1 MQEPP
6 ARISNSVLYTVILT
20 LLAGTLVFRAGSS
33 IDLIT
38 SWNESRFE
46 VMDSFDLRSGT
57 NIVSQVE
64 PRAAAAGLH
73 VGDRVLSVQG
83 RPLRGLKD
91 LAGIDTRAEPLK
103 LVVRHGSGRRNEVVI
118 PPNPEPREFSTIS
131 RALING
137 VMLLA
142 MPWLCLILG
151 YWAVV
156 VRPRD
161 PQAWLLLLL
170 MLSFPHIVMST
181 QWHWPDGWRQ
191 MGIVYQSVFAGLIPV
206 AMLLFGIYFAER
218 LELDVR
224 FPWMKYLLLAPSLA
238 AMAFNTVFSV
248 GMSESFAFTE
258 PLTPWRR
265 LAGTVSFA
273 SVFAA
278 FGLFFFTLGT
288 KWGRTRSADVK
299 RRLRLLLWGTQVSA
313 APLGILIVA
322 SIATGKQL
330 HEILPLSV
338 LTFALVMLFFFPV
351 TITYVIVVHRALDVR
366 VVLRQG
372 IQYAMVRGG
381 AIVFGVLITA
391 GLILGV
397 ILFALNSGM
406 NRPRQI
412 MVIASG
418 FAAAGVLQWLRQRLA
433 LWIDRRFF
441 RDAYDA
447 ERLMSELSEQV
458 RTIVDPTS
466 LLKTVSERISE
477 TMYVTRVAFFL
488 PNGGPFRPAYALGYD
503 TPPDVAFPAESGTV
517 KRIVEQAAPARVY
530 LDDAQSWLYQDP
542 RISAEEREWLMRLDA
557 QLLLPLS
564 VKDRL
569 VGFLSLGQKRSEEPY
584 SGSDIRLLSSV
595 AAQTGLALE
604 NSQLTA
610 EIAAEAAKR
619 ERLNREIEIA
629 REVQERLFPQKLPRI
644 EGLDCAGGCRPA
656 LGVGGDYYDFLP
668 LPGGRLGVVIGD
680 VSGKG
685 IAAALLMASLQ
696 ASVRG
701 QSLRGESDL
710 AGLIRSVNS
719 LIYESSTSSR
729 YATLFY
735 AQLDPVTRKL
745 DYVNAGH
752 NPPLVVRGTE
762 AIRLDVGGT
771 VVGLLPHFPYQ
782 QGEVMLE
789 PGDVLVGFTD
799 GISEAMN
806 AADEEWGEE
815 RLLQAIQA
823 CRQLPAKE
831 MIPELLAR
839 ADEFVNGAPQHDD
852 MTMVIVKLGG

>member
-1 MQEPP
+1 MAKIPT
-6 ARISNSVLYTVILT
+6 SVLYGIILI
-20 LLAGTLVFRAGSS
+20 LMAASLVFRVGSAY
-33 IDLIT
+33 DVMT
-38 SWNESRFE
+38 SWNESRFGG
-46 VMDSFDLRSGT
+46 VDSFDLQSGT
-57 NIVSQVE
+57 NIVSRVE
-64 PRAAAAGLH
+64 ERASKAGLH
-73 VGDRVLSVQG
+73 VGDRILSVAG
-83 RPLRGLKD
+83 RELRGFRD
-91 LAGIDTRAEPLK
+91 LAAVDTGEGALT
-103 LVVRHGSGRRNEVVI
+103 VTVRHGSGRRNEIVI
-118 PPNPEPREFSTIS
+118 PPDPQPRELSNLS

-137 VMLLA
+137 VMLLV
-142 MPWLCLILG
+142 MPWLCLVLG
-151 YWAVV
+151 YWTVL

-170 MLSFPHIVMST
+170 MLSFPHIVMSS

-191 MGIVYQSVFAGLIPV
+191 LGIGYQTVFAGLVPTALV
-206 AMLLFGIYFAER
+206 LFGVYFAER
-218 LELDVR
+218 FGSDLR
-224 FPWMKYLLLAPSLA
+224 YPWVKYLLLAPSLA
-238 AMAFNTVFSV
+238 ALVFNAVFSI

-258 PLTPWRR
+258 PLAPYRR
-265 LAGTVSFA
+265 LAGTIGFA
-273 SVFAA
+273 SGFAG
-278 FGLFFFTLGT
+278 FGAFFFTLGS
-288 KWGRTRSADVK
+288 KWGRTKSADVK
-299 RRLRLLLWGTQVSA
+299 RRLRLLLWGTQVSC
-313 APLGILIVA
+313 APMAILIVA
-322 SIATGKQL
+322 SFMTGKRV
-330 HEILPLSV
+330 HELLPWSV
-338 LTFALVMLFFFPV
+338 LTFALLMLFFFPV

-372 IQYAMVRGG
+372 IQYALVRGG
-381 AIVFGVLITA
+381 AFVFGVLITVA
-391 GLILGV
+391 LLLGT
-397 ILFALNSGM
+397 ILFALNSGL
-406 NRPRQI
+406 NRPKQI
-412 MVIASG
+412 MVISAGLAASM
-418 FAAAGVLQWLRQRLA
+418 ALQGLRRRLA
-433 LWIDRRFF
+433 HWIDRRFF

-458 RTIVDPTS
+458 RTIVDPTA
-466 LLKTVSERISE
+466 LLKTVSERIAE

-488 PNGGPFRPAYALGYD
+488 PSGGPFRPAYALGYD
-503 TPPDVAFPAESGTV
+503 TQPDVAFPAESGTV
-517 KRIVEQAAPARVY
+517 RRIGEAGAPARVY
-530 LDDAQSWLYQDP
+530 LDDQQSWLYQDP
-542 RISAEEREWLMRLDA
+542 RISAEEREWLMRLDS

-584 SGSDIRLLSSV
+584 SGSDIRLLTSV
-595 AAQTGLALE
+595 AAQTGMALE

-610 EIAAEAAKR
+610 EVAAEAAKR

-644 EGLDCAGGCRPA
+644 EGIDCAGGCRPA
-656 LGVGGDYYDFLP
+656 LGVGGDYYDFLS

-701 QSLRGESDL
+701 QSWRGESDL
-710 AGLIRSVNS
+710 AGLIQSVNS

-735 AQLDPVTRKL
+735 AQLDPVSRRL

-752 NPPLVVRGTE
+752 NAPLVVRGKE

-771 VVGLLPHFPYQ
+771 VVGLLPRFPYE
-782 QGEVMLE
+782 QGMVMLE

-815 RLLQAIQA
+815 QLLAAIQA
-823 CRQLPAKE
+823 CRHLPAKE

-852 MTMVIVKLGG
+852 MTMVIVKLQG

>member
-1 MQEPP
+1 M
-6 ARISNSVLYTVILT
+6 ARTSNFVLYAVILI
-20 LLAGTLVFRAGSS
+20 LLAGSLVFRIGSAY
-33 IDLIT
+33 DLVRT
-38 SWNESRFE
+38 WNESRFE
-46 VMDSFDLRSGT
+46 VLDSFDLRSGT
-57 NIVSQVE
+57 NVVSQVE
-64 PRAAAAGLH
+64 ERAGKAGLH
-73 VGDRVLSVQG
+73 VGDRILTVNG
-83 RPLRGLKD
+83 RPLRGFKD
-91 LAGIDTRAEPLK
+91 LAGQAMGRGDLTL
-103 LVVRHGSGRRNEVVI
+103 LVQHGSGRRGEIVI
-118 PPNPEPREFSTIS
+118 PPNPEPRELSTTS
-131 RALING
+131 RTLING
-137 VMLLA
+137 VLLLA
-142 MPWLCLILG
+142 MPWLCLALG
-151 YWAVV
+151 YWAVL

-161 PQAWLLLLL
+161 TQAWLLLLL
-170 MLSFPHIVMST
+170 MLSFPHIVFSS

-191 MGIVYQSVFAGLIPV
+191 VGIVYQNVFAGLIP
-206 AMLLFGIYFAER
+206 AALLLFGIYFAER
-218 LELDVR
+218 FPLDIR
-224 FPWMKYLLLAPSLA
+224 FPWVKYLLLAPSIA
-238 AMAFNTVFSV
+238 ALGYNTVFSV
-248 GMSESFAFTE
+248 AMVENFAYSEPMVAYRPMAT
-258 PLTPWRR
+258 T
-265 LAGTVSFA
+265 ASFA
-273 SVFAA
+273 SIFAA

-288 KWGRTRSADVK
+288 KWGLTKSADVK
-299 RRLRLLLWGTQVSA
+299 RRLRLLLWGTQLSA
-313 APLGILIVA
+313 APMAILIAA
-322 SIATGKQL
+322 SFFTQRRI
-330 HEILPLSV
+330 HELLPWSV
-338 LTFALVMLFFFPV
+338 LTFALLMLFFFPV

-366 VVLRQG
+366 VVVRQG

-381 AIVFGVLITA
+381 AFVFGVLITA
-391 GLILGV
+391 ALIFGA
-397 ILFALNSGM
+397 ILYALNSGM
-406 NRPRQI
+406 NRPQQI
-412 MVIASG
+412 AVIASG
-418 FAAAGVLQWLRQRLA
+418 FAAAAALQSLRQRLA
-433 LWIDRRFF
+433 RWIDRRFF

-466 LLKTVSERISE
+466 LLKTVSERIAE

-503 TPPDVAFPAESGTV
+503 SQPDVAFPAESGMV
-517 KRIVEQAAPARVY
+517 RRIGEVAAPARVY
-530 LDDAQSWLYQDP
+530 LDDEQSWLYQDP

-584 SGSDIRLLSSV
+584 SGADIRLLSSV

-610 EIAAEAAKR
+610 EVAAEAAKR

-629 REVQERLFPQKLPRI
+629 REVQERLFPQKLPQI

-710 AGLIRSVNS
+710 GALIQSVNS

-735 AQLDPVTRKL
+735 AQLDPTTRRL

-752 NPPLVVRGTE
+752 NPPLLVRGSE
-762 AIRLDVGGT
+762 AIHLDVGGT
-771 VVGLLPHFPYQ
+771 VVGLLPRFPYQ
-782 QGEVMLE
+782 QGMVMLE

-815 RLLQAIQA
+815 RLLKAIQA

-852 MTMVIVKLGG
+852 MTMVIVKLEG

>member
-1 MQEPP
+1 MAKIPT
-6 ARISNSVLYTVILT
+6 SVLYGIILI
-20 LLAGTLVFRAGSS
+20 LLATSLVFRVGSAY
-33 IDLIT
+33 DVMT
-38 SWNESRFE
+38 SWNESRFGG
-46 VMDSFDLRSGT
+46 VDSFDLQSGT
-57 NIVSQVE
+57 NIVSRVE
-64 PRAAAAGLH
+64 ERASQAGLH
-73 VGDRVLSVQG
+73 VGDRILSVQG
-83 RPLRGLKD
+83 RELRGFRD
-91 LAGIDTRAEPLK
+91 LAAVDTGEGALT
-103 LVVRHGSGRRNEVVI
+103 LTVRHGSGRRSEIEI
-118 PPNPEPREFSTIS
+118 PPDPQPRELSSLS

-137 VMLLA
+137 VMLLV
-142 MPWLCLILG
+142 MPWLCLVLG
-151 YWAVV
+151 YWTVL

-170 MLSFPHIVMST
+170 MLSFPHIVLSS

-191 MGIVYQSVFAGLIPV
+191 VGLAYQNVFAGLIPTALV
-206 AMLLFGIYFAER
+206 LFGVYFAER
-218 LELDVR
+218 FGFDLR
-224 FPWMKYLLLAPSLA
+224 YPWIKYLLLAPSLA
-238 AMAFNTVFSV
+238 ALVFNAVFSI

-258 PLTPWRR
+258 PLAPYRR
-265 LAGTVSFA
+265 LAGTISFA
-273 SVFAA
+273 SGFAG
-278 FGLFFFTLGT
+278 FGAFFFTLGS

-299 RRLRLLLWGTQVSA
+299 RRLRLLLWGTQVSC
-313 APLGILIVA
+313 APMAILIVA
-322 SIATGKQL
+322 SFMTGKRV
-330 HEILPLSV
+330 HELLPWSV
-338 LTFALVMLFFFPV
+338 LTFALLMLFFFPV

-381 AIVFGVLITA
+381 AFLFGVLITVA
-391 GLILGV
+391 LLLGT
-397 ILFALNSGM
+397 ILFALNSGL
-406 NRPRQI
+406 NRPKQI
-412 MVIASG
+412 MVIAAG
-418 FAAAGVLQWLRQRLA
+418 FAASMALQGLRRRLA
-433 LWIDRRFF
+433 HWIDRRFF

-458 RTIVDPTS
+458 RTIVDPTA
-466 LLKTVSERISE
+466 LLKTVSERIAE

-488 PNGGPFRPAYALGYD
+488 PSGGPFRPAYALGYD
-503 TPPDVAFPAESGTV
+503 SQPDVVFPAESGTV
-517 KRIVEQAAPARVY
+517 RRIGEAGAPARVY
-530 LDDAQSWLYQDP
+530 LDDQQSWLYQDP
-542 RISAEEREWLMRLDA
+542 RISAEEREWLMRLDS

-595 AAQTGLALE
+595 ASQTGMALE

-610 EIAAEAAKR
+610 EVAAEAAKR

-644 EGLDCAGGCRPA
+644 EGIDCAGGCRPA
-656 LGVGGDYYDFLP
+656 LGVGGDYYDFLS

-701 QSLRGESDL
+701 QSWRGESDL
-710 AGLIRSVNS
+710 AGLIQSVNS

-735 AQLDPVTRKL
+735 AQLDPVSRRL

-752 NPPLVVRGTE
+752 NAPLVVRGKE

-771 VVGLLPHFPYQ
+771 VVGLLPRFPYE
-782 QGEVMLE
+782 QGMVMLE

-815 RLLQAIQA
+815 QLLAAIQA
-823 CRQLPAKE
+823 CRHLPAKE

-839 ADEFVNGAPQHDD
+839 ADEFVSGAPQHDD
-852 MTMVIVKLGG
+852 MTLVIVKLQG

>member
-1 MQEPP
+1 MAKIPT
-6 ARISNSVLYTVILT
+6 SVLYGIILT
-20 LLAGTLVFRAGSS
+20 LLATSLVFRVGSAY
-33 IDLIT
+33 DVMT
-38 SWNESRFE
+38 SWNESRFGG
-46 VMDSFDLRSGT
+46 VDSFDLQSGT
-57 NIVSQVE
+57 NIVSRVE
-64 PRAAAAGLH
+64 ERASRAGLH
-73 VGDRVLSVQG
+73 VGDRILSVQG
-83 RPLRGLKD
+83 RELRGFRD
-91 LAGIDTRAEPLK
+91 LAAVDTGEGALT
-103 LVVRHGSGRRNEVVI
+103 VTVRHGSGRRSEIQI
-118 PPNPEPREFSTIS
+118 PPDPQPRELSSLS

-137 VMLLA
+137 VMLLV
-142 MPWLCLILG
+142 MPWLCLVLG
-151 YWAVV
+151 YWTVL

-170 MLSFPHIVMST
+170 MLSFPHIVMSS

-191 MGIVYQSVFAGLIPV
+191 LGIGYQTVFAGLVPTALV
-206 AMLLFGIYFAER
+206 LFGVYFAER
-218 LELDVR
+218 FGSDLR
-224 FPWMKYLLLAPSLA
+224 YPWVKYLLLAPSLA
-238 AMAFNTVFSV
+238 ALVFNAVFSV

-258 PLTPWRR
+258 PLAPYRR
-265 LAGTVSFA
+265 LAGTISFA
-273 SVFAA
+273 SGFAG
-278 FGLFFFTLGT
+278 FGAFFFTLGS

-299 RRLRLLLWGTQVSA
+299 RRLRLLLWGTQVSC
-313 APLGILIVA
+313 APMAILIVA
-322 SIATGKQL
+322 SFMTGKRV
-330 HEILPLSV
+330 HELLPWSV
-338 LTFALVMLFFFPV
+338 LTFALLMLFFFPV

-381 AIVFGVLITA
+381 AFLFGVLITVA
-391 GLILGV
+391 LLLGT
-397 ILFALNSGM
+397 ILFALNSGL
-406 NRPRQI
+406 NRPKQI
-412 MVIASG
+412 MVISAGLAASM
-418 FAAAGVLQWLRQRLA
+418 ALQGLRRRLA
-433 LWIDRRFF
+433 HWIDRRFF

-458 RTIVDPTS
+458 RTIVDPTA
-466 LLKTVSERISE
+466 LLKTVSERIAE

-488 PNGGPFRPAYALGYD
+488 PSGGPFRPAYALGYD
-503 TPPDVAFPAESGTV
+503 TQPDVAFPAESGTV
-517 KRIVEQAAPARVY
+517 RRIGEEAAPARVY
-530 LDDAQSWLYQDP
+530 LDDQQSWLYQDP
-542 RISAEEREWLMRLDA
+542 RISAEEREWLLRLDS

-584 SGSDIRLLSSV
+584 SGSDIRLLTSV
-595 AAQTGLALE
+595 AAQTGMALE

-610 EIAAEAAKR
+610 EVAAEAAKR

-629 REVQERLFPQKLPRI
+629 REVQERLFPQKLPQI
-644 EGLDCAGGCRPA
+644 EGIDCAGGCRPA

-701 QSLRGESDL
+701 QSLRGEPDL
-710 AGLIRSVNS
+710 AGLIQSVNS

-735 AQLDPVTRKL
+735 AQLDPVSRRL

-752 NPPLVVRGTE
+752 NAPLVVRGKE
-762 AIRLDVGGT
+762 AIHLDVGGT
-771 VVGLLPHFPYQ
+771 VVGLLPRFPYQ
-782 QGEVMLE
+782 QGMVMLE

-815 RLLQAIQA
+815 QLLAAIQA
-823 CRQLPAKE
+823 CRHLPAKE

-852 MTMVIVKLGG
+852 MTMVIVKLEG